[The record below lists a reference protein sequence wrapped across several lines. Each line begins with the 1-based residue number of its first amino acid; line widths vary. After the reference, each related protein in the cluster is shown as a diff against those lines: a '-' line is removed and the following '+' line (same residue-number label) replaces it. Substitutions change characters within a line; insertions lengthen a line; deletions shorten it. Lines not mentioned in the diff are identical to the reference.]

1 MGESLREGEEDGE
14 EGERGGKGG
23 REGGREGIYV
33 WGERELVEGVRW
45 RGMGRERG
53 SWRWKQREGMDRKV
67 RSCDV
72 WRNYTV
78 LQANKRLRH

>member
-1 MGESLREGEEDGE
+1 MREERKTERKGREGA
-14 EGERGGKGG
+14 
-23 REGGREGIYV
+23 REGGREGIDV

-53 SWRWKQREGMDRKV
+53 SWRWRQREGMDRKV

-78 LQANKRLRH
+78 LQANKRLRR